1 MQGGIIPPPAL
12 MQPKAVTSPHKCRV
26 RQKRKEGNN
35 MNRKIQR
42 RLDAYTHE
50 LNSRIGLDNRR
61 RWTQRV
67 LADIEKSALTGKEK
81 VMLRNAIIKA
91 YEQI

>member
-1 MQGGIIPPPAL
+1 
-12 MQPKAVTSPHKCRV
+12 
-26 RQKRKEGNN
+26 
-35 MNRKIQR
+35 MNRKLNK
-42 RLDAYTHE
+42 RLEAYKHE
-50 LNSRIGLDNRR
+50 LNNRIGFDNRR

-67 LADIEKSALTGKEK
+67 LEDIEKSSFKAEEK

>member
-1 MQGGIIPPPAL
+1 M
-12 MQPKAVTSPHKCRV
+12 T
-26 RQKRKEGNN
+26 RKL
-35 MNRKIQR
+35 QR
-42 RLDAYTHE
+42 RLDAYKRE
-50 LNSRIGLDNRR
+50 LNNRIGFDNRR
-61 RWTQRV
+61 RWTDRV

>member
-1 MQGGIIPPPAL
+1 
-12 MQPKAVTSPHKCRV
+12 
-26 RQKRKEGNN
+26 

-50 LNSRIGLDNRR
+50 LNSRIGFDNRR

-67 LADIEKSALTGKEK
+67 LADIEKSALTANEK
-81 VMLRNAIIKA
+81 AVLIREIIKV
-91 YEQI
+91 YEA

>member
-1 MQGGIIPPPAL
+1 
-12 MQPKAVTSPHKCRV
+12 MQPKTVTSLCECRV

-67 LADIEKSALTGKEK
+67 LADVEKSALTANEK
-81 VMLRNAIIKA
+81 AVLIREIIKV
-91 YEQI
+91 YEA